1 MRLIE
6 PFVSRTT
13 DSDGPGGNP
22 DDPKGGKSSD
32 PLSYVEKA
40 ALSMVLFLRAACV
53 GGASELRHQLDLI
66 SPRSASALGAGAGG
80 TPSPSRP
87 SERDGTHRGLGTPSA
102 LQAGQTPSSGHRSQI
117 SAYNG
122 RNLEGEFE
130 SGRRK
135 EDGDASG
142 YDRRRPE
149 DRGKGD
155 RAKAEDG
162 AATLSI
168 ARLSSAS
175 VALRAAV
182 GMASQPSLRRLM
194 IAGAD
199 DDSDVARGRGDVDF
213 ICILSGILSVLP
225 SARAIATLSSATS
238 SSFLLDAVIEAEQ
251 AVLVTLEIIAQIDA
265 QVDFG
270 LRSNGARSFL
280 EAVARKLLPAV
291 SSLSVHAGKH
301 ESLYL
306 FYI

>member
-1 MRLIE
+1 VRLIE
-6 PFVSRTT
+6 PFVSRTAE
-13 DSDGPGGNP
+13 SDGTGGNP
-22 DDPKGGKSSD
+22 DDPKGTKSPD

-66 SPRSASALGAGAGG
+66 SPRSATAQGGG

-87 SERDGTHRGLGTPSA
+87 SEREGVFTGASKGQNTPTV
-102 LQAGQTPSSGHRSQI
+102 LQGAQTPSSGQRNQI
-117 SAYNG
+117 SPYNG
-122 RNLEGEFE
+122 RNLDGEFE

-135 EDGDASG
+135 EDGDVTG

-149 DRGKGD
+149 DKGKGD
-155 RAKAEDG
+155 KARAEDG
-162 AATLSI
+162 SATLNI

-199 DDSDVARGRGDVDF
+199 DDSDGRGRDVDF
-213 ICILSGILSVLP
+213 ISILSGILSVLP
-225 SARAIATLSSATS
+225 SARATATQPTS
-238 SSFLLDAVIEAEQ
+238 SSHLLDAVIEAEQ
-251 AVLVTLEIIAQIDA
+251 AVLVALEIIAQIDA

-280 EAVARKLLPAV
+280 ETVARKLLPAV
-291 SSLSVHAGKH
+291 SSLSVHAGKQYK
-301 ESLYL
+301 L
-306 FYI
+306 

>member
-6 PFVSRTT
+6 PFVSRTA

-22 DDPKGGKSSD
+22 DDPKGTKSSD

-66 SPRSASALGAGAGG
+66 SPRSAITQGGG

-87 SERDGTHRGLGTPSA
+87 SEREGAFTVASKGQNTPSV
-102 LQAGQTPSSGHRSQI
+102 LQGSQTPSSGQRNQI
-117 SAYNG
+117 SPYNG
-122 RNLEGEFE
+122 RNLDGEFE

-135 EDGDASG
+135 EDSDVAGH
-142 YDRRRPE
+142 DRRRPE
-149 DRGKGD
+149 EKGKGD
-155 RAKAEDG
+155 KARTEDG
-162 AATLSI
+162 SATLNI

-199 DDSDVARGRGDVDF
+199 DDSDGRGRGDVDF
-213 ICILSGILSVLP
+213 ICILSGILSVLS
-225 SARAIATLSSATS
+225 SARATATLPASNSH
-238 SSFLLDAVIEAEQ
+238 LLEAVIEAEQ
-251 AVLVTLEIIAQIDA
+251 AVLVALEIIAQIDA

-280 EAVARKLLPAV
+280 ETVARKLLPAV
-291 SSLSVHAGKH
+291 SSLSVYAGKQW
-301 ESLYL
+301 ELSCVT
-306 FYI
+306 